1 MSEEAQTE
9 TAEVVEQTEN
19 AGDAQSVSDQV
30 ETAAPEAEV
39 KPEVAKTFTQEE
51 LDSIVQK
58 RLAKESRKLAKQAE
72 LEAENKVLR
81 AQLQPK
87 QEPAKQADA
96 PRVDDFDTYEDYLDA
111 RAEYIAEKKF
121 ESKIAEHA
129 QRVKAQS
136 TQAQQA
142 KINESWGEKVS
153 AARDKYSD
161 FDEVIESAEQPITPV
176 IAHALKVSA
185 IGGDIGYYL
194 AKNPSEMERLAK
206 LDPFTTAVEIGKL
219 EAKLTQPTPEKKEA
233 SKAPEPITPV
243 GGKSEVKKDPSQ
255 MTDKEFAEWRRRQ
268 IAQRR

>member
-1 MSEEAQTE
+1 MSEEVQTE
-9 TAEVVEQTEN
+9 TAEVVVQTEN
-19 AGDAQSVSDQV
+19 AGIDQV
-30 ETAAPEAEV
+30 DTAAPEAEV
-39 KPEVAKTFTQEE
+39 TPEVAKTFTQEE

-87 QEPAKQADA
+87 QEVAKQADA
-96 PRVDDFDTYEDYLDA
+96 PRVDDFETYEDYLDA
-111 RAEYIAEKKF
+111 RADYIAERKF

-129 QRVKAQS
+129 QRVQAQS
-136 TQAQQA
+136 TQAYQA
-142 KINESWGEKVS
+142 KINETWGEKVT

-194 AKNPSEMERLAK
+194 AKNPSEMDRLAK
-206 LDPFTTAVEIGKL
+206 LDPFTTAIEIGKL
-219 EAKLTQPTPEKKEA
+219 EAKLSHTPPKTEV
-233 SKAPEPITPV
+233 SKAPEPITPM
-243 GGKSEVKKDPSQ
+243 GGKSETKKDPAN
-255 MTDKEFAEWRRRQ
+255 MTDAEFRDWRRRQ
-268 IAQRR
+268 IAQRH